1 MAKGEHL
8 RTHGKSNLPEYKI
21 WRAMIERCERV
32 NCPSFKDYGARGIKV
47 SEEWRK
53 SFTQFLVDMGSR
65 PPGHSLEREDVNG
78 MYCKSNCKW
87 IPRPAQARNRRD
99 TKYLTHNGVTK
110 PLAQWAEDL
119 GIKPSTLQQRIYTY
133 KWDVERALT
142 T

>member
-1 MAKGEHL
+1 
-8 RTHGKSNLPEYKI
+8 
-21 WRAMIERCERV
+21 MIERCERV

-47 SEEWRK
+47 SEEWRN
-53 SFTQFLVDMGSR
+53 SFTQFLIDMGSR

-119 GIKPSTLQQRIYTY
+119 GIKPSTLKQRIYCY
-133 KWDVERALT
+133 KWSVAKALT
-142 T
+142 